1 MPAKTTISIK
11 EICGRYTIKQST
23 AYKWRKVLEDLNLE
37 LSFENLDKIQNRE
50 INLSN
55 PEESALV
62 VSSQSAIASS
72 EPAAISVEIEEETP
86 AEVWGISR
94 ERFEAINAT
103 VQLEVHVEEIL
114 RDHHRGQI
122 QQQRTQSVSQKFEEV
137 KNLDPKEVIKQLEKL
152 TKKPA

>member
-1 MPAKTTISIK
+1 MTAKVGISIK
-11 EICGRYTIKQST
+11 EICDRYTIKQST

-72 EPAAISVEIEEETP
+72 EPAAISVEIDEPKEIL
-86 AEVWGISR
+86 GIPR

-103 VQLEVHVEEIL
+103 VKLEVHVEELL
-114 RDHHRGQI
+114 RDYHREDI
-122 QQQRTQSVSQKFEEV
+122 QNQRTKTATQKYEEV
-137 KNLDPKEVIKQLEKL
+137 KNLDPKEVARQMELL
-152 TKKPA
+152 KKKAA